1 MQPAWQIL
9 LKGGLSLEENGEAG
23 GEGIQQVSKLEL
35 IRCPGGEENRE
46 LGFAAPGL
54 MGVTAIYKTRCWIA
68 TVFLLFL
75 TTFCLSLSTSD
86 AVAAAAATGG
96 GAAAAEGH
104 SEKSASKKTD
114 WDQSKS
120 HHGAVSLKLMHREQ
134 VALALGLAVVPP
146 AQQQLP
152 QLVANAIARSK
163 SRVRYLNS
171 RVVAKLGLKNSH
183 AHQFVVAQ
191 ASAAASL
198 INAAPPAVAVAS
210 ASGLLSS
217 PASGGGQEYFVSL
230 KLGNPPQEVL
240 LAVDTGSEISWVQ
253 CTPCVVCYNQILPIY
268 DPSKSSSYTVFDCS
282 NKNCHITDGVSNVCS
297 QGDGTC
303 AYAATY
309 GDGSDTW
316 GSLSSETFTMESS
329 ISSSSGSA
337 FVAAQEVIFGC
348 GRLNQGLFVGSSGL
362 LGLDRGMFSFATQMG
377 VSFSYCMIDRMKTP
391 NATSSL
397 VFGSSTSSG
406 SAAAADQPA
415 SAFAYTSMLNT
426 AGKAP
431 GFYYVSLVGIRVGKQ
446 QLPIDF
452 SAMEL
457 NPNGGGGTIID
468 SGTYISFLPEQVYL
482 PLQDAILKQA
492 KLELLVASAP
502 PWSDLIPGGLQTCF
516 LLSKSSSHHKSRSE
530 ESGIPPVILQF
541 EGNVDMELDFHNV
554 IIGPF
559 DPGTNELYCL
569 AFLNSGPLEQPP
581 SMCVAVIIGNVQ
593 QQNFLINFD
602 ISNSRVGFKKTDCAT
617 AAAG

>member
-1 MQPAWQIL
+1 
-9 LKGGLSLEENGEAG
+9 
-23 GEGIQQVSKLEL
+23 
-35 IRCPGGEENRE
+35 
-46 LGFAAPGL
+46 
-54 MGVTAIYKTRCWIA
+54 
-68 TVFLLFL
+68 
-75 TTFCLSLSTSD
+75 
-86 AVAAAAATGG
+86 VAA
-96 GAAAAEGH
+96 AAAAEGH
-104 SEKSASKKTD
+104 SEKSTSKKTD

-120 HHGAVSLKLMHREQ
+120 HHGVVSLKLMHREQ

-171 RVVAKLGLKNSH
+171 RVVAKFGLKNSH
-183 AHQFVVAQ
+183 AYQFVVAQ
-191 ASAAASL
+191 ASAATSL
-198 INAAPPAVAVAS
+198 INAAPPAVAS

-268 DPSKSSSYTVFDCS
+268 DPNKSSSYTVFDCN

-362 LGLDRGMFSFATQMG
+362 LGLDRGTFSFATQMG

-391 NATSSL
+391 NATSAL

-406 SAAAADQPA
+406 SAAAAVDQPA

-492 KLELLVASAP
+492 KLELLAAAAP
-502 PWSDLIPGGLQTCF
+502 PWSDLIPSGLQTCF
-516 LLSKSSSHHKSRSE
+516 LLPKSSSHHKSISE

-541 EGNVDMELDFHNV
+541 EGTVDMELDFHNV

-569 AFLNSGPLEQPP
+569 AFMNSGPLQQPP
-581 SMCVAVIIGNVQ
+581 SICVAVIIGNVQ

-602 ISNSRVGFKKTDCAT
+602 LSNSRVGFKKTDCAT

>member
-1 MQPAWQIL
+1 

-35 IRCPGGEENRE
+35 IRYPGGEENLE
-46 LGFAAPGL
+46 LGFGAPGL
-54 MGVTAIYKTRCWIA
+54 MGVTTIHKTRCWIA
-68 TVFLLFL
+68 TVFLFL

-86 AVAAAAATGG
+86 ALAAAAAAGG

-230 KLGNPPQEVL
+230 KLGNPPQDVL
-240 LAVDTGSEISWVQ
+240 VAVDTGSEISWVQ

-268 DPSKSSSYTVFDCS
+268 DPNKSSSYTVFDCS

-329 ISSSSGSA
+329 ISSSTGSA

-362 LGLDRGMFSFATQMG
+362 LGLDRGTFSFATQMG

-406 SAAAADQPA
+406 SATAVDQPA

-446 QLPIDF
+446 QLAIDF

-492 KLELLVASAP
+492 KLELLVAAAP

-516 LLSKSSSHHKSRSE
+516 LLPKSSSHHKSRSE

-569 AFLNSGPLEQPP
+569 AFVNSGPLQQPP

-602 ISNSRVGFKKTDCAT
+602 LSNSRVGFKKTDCAT